1 MIDRRNRSAADSGA
15 AVISNGESFVTQRRF
30 GVFAFFT
37 FVLGFALG
45 QALDGGTAAQAQ
57 TRKVYEL
64 RTYTA
69 PDGKLPALLARFR
82 DHTLGFFDKHGMENV
97 GYWVPAD
104 APASGNTLIYILAH
118 DSRDAATKSWDAFRQ
133 DPEWLRVR
141 EESQAGGSLT
151 SNVQSVFLSPADFS
165 PMQ

>member
-1 MIDRRNRSAADSGA
+1 MTPRRLS
-15 AVISNGESFVTQRRF
+15 VLTIV
-30 GVFAFFT
+30 VFASG
-37 FVLGFALG
+37 FVVG
-45 QALDGGTAAQAQ
+45 QAFDNGPTANAQS
-57 TRKVYEL
+57 RKVFEL

-69 PDGKLPALLARFR
+69 PEGKLPNLLARFR
-82 DHTLGFFDKHGMENV
+82 DHTLGFFEKHGMENV

-118 DSRDAATKSWDAFRQ
+118 DSREAAAKSWDAFRA

-141 EESQAGGSLT
+141 EESQVDGPIT
-151 SNVQSVFLSPADFS
+151 SNVASVFMDATDFS